1 MFHIAA
7 WVSAFLVESNTVA
20 VSPLS
25 RDNQDEFHGLF
36 ARVDARLRCV
46 DRTLR
51 GCGRYN
57 LRTSVCVLV
66 LLQRLV
72 ARFQRAVTK
81 HRELNL
87 LVRFATQRSTLDQL
101 KALHRVIDRLFGY
114 VGLQRHPQMTEWR
127 DRWAQDCVRMYAT
140 FEGRVKQPQLAVAG
154 LPTAEIAEILAIM
167 KFELDYHKDKL
178 TPQQVALLQK
188 TASKVVASS
197 KVHVPKISA
206 FYIPSVDV
214 EFGDDCDGVWD
225 TRGCEVK
232 RGVYDQETRLVAQYL
247 SADNRYARQLFWS
260 ATEIWHGFRHP
271 NVAKMLGESLVEA
284 KPVVVWEDAAVHG
297 NFIHYFANED
307 KSNQRRLWRM
317 FLQVAHGLNYIH
329 QQGKAHGN

>member
-1 MFHIAA
+1 MAPGEPKEESTYPLPECGGLLIY
-7 WVSAFLVESNTVA
+7 WVYEAS
-20 VSPLS
+20 
-25 RDNQDEFHGLF
+25 H
-36 ARVDARLRCV
+36 
-46 DRTLR
+46 
-51 GCGRYN
+51 
-57 LRTSVCVLV
+57 
-66 LLQRLV
+66 
-72 ARFQRAVTK
+72 
-81 HRELNL
+81 
-87 LVRFATQRSTLDQL
+87 
-101 KALHRVIDRLFGY
+101 
-114 VGLQRHPQMTEWR
+114 
-127 DRWAQDCVRMYAT
+127 
-140 FEGRVKQPQLAVAG
+140 
-154 LPTAEIAEILAIM
+154 
-167 KFELDYHKDKL
+167 L
-178 TPQQVALLQK
+178 THFFIG
-188 TASKVVASS
+188 SASS

-214 EFGDDCDGVWD
+214 DDCEGVWD

-307 KSNQRRLWRM
+307 KSNQRRLWRI

-329 QQGKAHGN
+329 QQGKTHGN